1 MKKIVLFL
9 ILLLVV
15 TKVNALELTPNAKS
29 SILMEAST
37 GEVIYKY
44 NENEKRAPASMTKMM
59 SLIIIMEEIEKGN
72 LKWNEKI
79 KISENAASMGGSQ
92 IYLEAGESMS
102 VHDLVKGVSMA
113 SANDAVVA
121 LAERISGS
129 EAEFVKE
136 MNNQSKKLYLTN
148 TNFKNATGL
157 DEEGHYSSA
166 RDMALIARELV
177 KHKKILEFS
186 STYEDYLRQNTNK
199 KFWLVNTNKLIKTYE
214 GMDGLKTGFTQNALY
229 CLTATA
235 TRNNMR
241 LIGVV
246 MGEKESKVRNSEM
259 SNMLDYGFNLYEV
272 STLVKKGKEV
282 GRYTDSKSS
291 SISTDVITKNDINI
305 LNKKGSKKRKVSYT
319 VKLSKK
325 ELPIK
330 KGEVVGKLIA
340 KENGK
345 DIFKVDVV
353 AGKRIKK
360 ANIIELYL
368 RNIGEFINGEYVFN
382 SSN

>member
-1 MKKIVLFL
+1 MKKIYLLF
-9 ILLLVV
+9 IMLLFIP
-15 TKVNALELTPNAKS
+15 KVSALKLSPNAKS

-37 GEVIYKY
+37 GEIIYSY

-59 SLIIIMEEIEKGN
+59 SLILIMEEIEKGN

-79 KISENAASMGGSQ
+79 KVSENAASMGGSQ
-92 IYLEAGESMS
+92 IYLEAGEIMS
-102 VHDLVKGVSMA
+102 VHDLVKGISMA

-129 EAEFVKE
+129 EEEFVKR
-136 MNNQSKKLYLTN
+136 MNSKSKELGLTN

-166 RDMALIARELV
+166 KDMGLIAKELV
-177 KHKKILEFS
+177 KHKKVLEFS

-199 KFWLVNTNKLIKTYE
+199 KFWLVNTNKLIKTYP
-214 GMDGLKTGFTQNALY
+214 GMDGLKTGFTENALY

-246 MGEKESKVRNSEM
+246 MGESDSKTRNSEM
-259 SNMLDYGFNLYEV
+259 SDMLDYGFNMYKV
-272 STLVKKGKEV
+272 SSLLKKGKVV
-282 GRYTDSKSS
+282 GKYIDNKSS
-291 SISTDVITKNDINI
+291 SISTKVITNESINV
-305 LNKKGSKKRKVSYT
+305 LNKKGKPKRKITYNIKMSKKK
-319 VKLSKK
+319 
-325 ELPIK
+325 LPIK

-345 DIFKVDVV
+345 KIFESNVV
-353 AGKRIKK
+353 ASKRIKK

-368 RNIGEFINGEYVFN
+368 RYIGEFIGGYYIFN

>member
-1 MKKIVLFL
+1 MKKILLFL
-9 ILLLVV
+9 MMLLISS
-15 TKVNALELTPNAKS
+15 KVSALSLAPNAKS

-37 GEVIYKY
+37 GEVIYKN

-59 SLIIIMEEIEKGN
+59 SLIIIMEELEKGN

-129 EAEFVKE
+129 EEEFVKR
-136 MNNQSKKLYLTN
+136 MNDRSKKLYLAN

-157 DEEGHYSSA
+157 DEEGHYSCA
-166 RDMALIARELV
+166 KDMALIARELV

-199 KFWLVNTNKLIKTYE
+199 KFWLVNTNKLIKTYD
-214 GMDGLKTGFTQNALY
+214 GMYGLKTGFTQNALY

-259 SNMLDYGFNLYEV
+259 SDMLDYGFNLYKV

-282 GRYTDSKSS
+282 GRYTDNKSS
-291 SISTDVITKNDINI
+291 SISTKVITNENINI
-305 LNKKGSKKRKVSYT
+305 LNKKGTKKRNVSYE
-319 VKLSKK
+319 VKLVKK
-325 ELPIK
+325 KLPIK
-330 KGEVVGKLIA
+330 KGEIVGKLIA

-345 DIFKVDVV
+345 EIFKVDVV
-353 AGKRIKK
+353 TEKRIKK
-360 ANIIELYL
+360 ANILELYV
-368 RNIGEFINGEYVFN
+368 RNIGEFINGNYLFN

>member
-1 MKKIVLFL
+1 MKKIYLLF
-9 ILLLVV
+9 IMLLFIP
-15 TKVNALELTPNAKS
+15 KVSALKLSPNAKS

-37 GEVIYKY
+37 GEIIYSY

-59 SLIIIMEEIEKGN
+59 SLILIMEEIEKGN

-79 KISENAASMGGSQ
+79 KVSENAASMGGSQ
-92 IYLEAGESMS
+92 IYLEAGEIMS
-102 VHDLVKGVSMA
+102 VHDLVKGISMA

-129 EAEFVKE
+129 EEEFVKR
-136 MNNQSKKLYLTN
+136 MNSKSKELGLTN

-166 RDMALIARELV
+166 KDMGLIAKELV
-177 KHKKILEFS
+177 KHKKVLEFS

-199 KFWLVNTNKLIKTYE
+199 KFWLVNTNKLIKTYP
-214 GMDGLKTGFTQNALY
+214 GMDGLKTGFTENALY

-246 MGEKESKVRNSEM
+246 MGESDSKTRNSEM
-259 SNMLDYGFNLYEV
+259 SEMLDYGFNMYKV
-272 STLVKKGKEV
+272 SSLLKKGKVV
-282 GRYTDSKSS
+282 GKYIDNKSS
-291 SISTDVITKNDINI
+291 SISTKVITSEDINV
-305 LNKKGSKKRKVSYT
+305 LNKKGKSKRKITYDIKI
-319 VKLSKK
+319 VKKK
-325 ELPIK
+325 LPIK
-330 KGEVVGKLIA
+330 KGDIVGRLIA

-345 DIFKVDVV
+345 KIFETDVV
-353 AGKRIKK
+353 TSKKIKK

-368 RNIGEFINGEYVFN
+368 RYIGEFIGGYYIFN

>member
-1 MKKIVLFL
+1 MKKIYLLF
-9 ILLLVV
+9 IMLLFIP
-15 TKVNALELTPNAKS
+15 KVSALKLSPNAKS

-37 GEVIYKY
+37 GEIIYSY

-59 SLIIIMEEIEKGN
+59 SLILIMEEIEKGN

-79 KISENAASMGGSQ
+79 KVSENAASMGGSQ
-92 IYLEAGESMS
+92 IYLEAGEIMS
-102 VHDLVKGVSMA
+102 VHDLVKGISMA

-129 EAEFVKE
+129 EEEFVKR
-136 MNNQSKKLYLTN
+136 MNSKSKELGLTN

-166 RDMALIARELV
+166 KDMGLIAKELV
-177 KHKKILEFS
+177 KHKKVLEFS

-199 KFWLVNTNKLIKTYE
+199 KFWLVNTNKLIKTYP
-214 GMDGLKTGFTQNALY
+214 GMDGLKTGFTENALY

-246 MGEKESKVRNSEM
+246 MGESDSKTRNNEM
-259 SNMLDYGFNLYEV
+259 SEMLDYGFNMYKV
-272 STLVKKGKEV
+272 SSLLKKGKVV
-282 GRYTDSKSS
+282 GKYIDNNSS
-291 SISTDVITKNDINI
+291 SISTKVITSEDINV
-305 LNKKGSKKRKVSYT
+305 LNKKGKSKRKITYDIKI
-319 VKLSKK
+319 VKKK
-325 ELPIK
+325 LPIK
-330 KGEVVGKLIA
+330 KGDIVGRLIA

-345 DIFKVDVV
+345 KIFETDVV
-353 AGKRIKK
+353 TSKKIKK

-368 RNIGEFINGEYVFN
+368 RYIGEFIGGYYIFN

>member
-1 MKKIVLFL
+1 MKKILLFIIMFML
-9 ILLLVV
+9 FI
-15 TKVNALELTPNAKS
+15 TNSKALTLAPNAKS
-29 SILMEAST
+29 SILIEAST
-37 GEVIYKY
+37 GEVIYSN

-72 LKWNEKI
+72 LKWDEKI
-79 KISENAASMGGSQ
+79 KVSETAASMGGSQ
-92 IYLEAGESMS
+92 IYLEAGETMT

-129 EAEFVKE
+129 ESEFVKK
-136 MNNQSKKLYLTN
+136 MNKKAKNLNLTN
-148 TNFKNATGL
+148 TYFKNSTGL
-157 DEEGHYSSA
+157 DEDGHYSSA
-166 RDMALIARELV
+166 RDMSLIARELV

-214 GMDGLKTGFTQNALY
+214 GMDGLKTGFTQSALY

-259 SNMLDYGFNLYEV
+259 SDMLDYGFNLFKV
-272 STLVKKGKEV
+272 NNLIKKGEVV
-282 GRYTDSKSS
+282 GRYTDNKSS
-291 SISTDVITKNDINI
+291 SISTKVVASDDINI
-305 LNKKGSKKRKVSYT
+305 LNKKGSKKRKITYDVII
-319 VKLSKK
+319 KQKQ
-325 ELPIK
+325 LPIK
-330 KGEVVGKLIA
+330 KGEVVGYLEA
-340 KENGK
+340 KENGHK
-345 DIFKVDVV
+345 IFNVDVV
-353 AGKRIKK
+353 TEKKIKK
-360 ANIIELYL
+360 ANIIELFI
-368 RNIGEFINGEYVFN
+368 RNIGEFINGEFFL
-382 SSN
+382 

>member
-1 MKKIVLFL
+1 MKKLFL
-9 ILLLVV
+9 LFSLLLIIPRVS
-15 TKVNALELTPNAKS
+15 ALSLAPNAKS
-29 SILMEAST
+29 AILIESST
-37 GEVIYKY
+37 GEVIYSN

-59 SLIIIMEEIEKGN
+59 SLILIMEEIEKGS

-92 IYLEAGESMS
+92 IYLEAGEQMS
-102 VHDLVKGVSMA
+102 VHDLVKGISMA

-129 EAEFVKE
+129 EQEFVKK
-136 MNNQSKKLYLTN
+136 MNERAKELGLSN
-148 TNFKNATGL
+148 TIFKNATGL

-166 RDMALIARELV
+166 KDMALIARELV

-235 TRNNMR
+235 TKNNMR

-246 MGEKESKVRNSEM
+246 MGEKDSKIRNSEM
-259 SNMLDYGFNLYEV
+259 SDLLDYGFNLYKV
-272 STLVKKGKEV
+272 KTLIKKGKEV
-282 GRYTDSKSS
+282 GRYTDNKSS
-291 SISTDVITKNDINI
+291 SISTKVITKEDINI
-305 LNKKGSKKRKVSYT
+305 LNKKGSKKRKITYDVR
-319 VKLSKK
+319 LNKK
-325 ELPIK
+325 KLPIK
-330 KGEVVGKLIA
+330 KGEVVGYLVA

-345 DIFKVDVV
+345 EIFKVDVV
-353 AGKRIKK
+353 TAKKVKK
-360 ANIIELYL
+360 ANIVELYI
-368 RNIGEFINGEYVFN
+368 RNIGEFINGDYVFN
-382 SSN
+382 SSK

>member
-1 MKKIVLFL
+1 MKKICLLF
-9 ILLLVV
+9 IMLLFIP
-15 TKVNALELTPNAKS
+15 KVSALKLSPNAKS

-37 GEVIYKY
+37 GEIIYSF

-59 SLIIIMEEIEKGN
+59 SLILIMEEIENGN

-92 IYLEAGESMS
+92 IYLEAGEIMN
-102 VHDLVKGVSMA
+102 VHDLVKGISMA

-129 EAEFVKE
+129 EEEFVKK
-136 MNNQSKKLYLTN
+136 MNSKSKELGLTN

-166 RDMALIARELV
+166 KDMGLIAKELV
-177 KHKKILEFS
+177 KHKKVLEFS

-199 KFWLVNTNKLIKTYE
+199 KFWLVNTNKLIKTYP
-214 GMDGLKTGFTQNALY
+214 GMDGLKTGFTENALY

-246 MGEKESKVRNSEM
+246 MGESDSKTRNSEM
-259 SNMLDYGFNLYEV
+259 SDMLDYGFNMYKV
-272 STLVKKGKEV
+272 SSLLKKGKVV
-282 GRYTDSKSS
+282 GKYIDNKSS
-291 SISTDVITKNDINI
+291 SISTKVITNESINV
-305 LNKKGSKKRKVSYT
+305 LNKKGKPKRKITYNIKMSKKK
-319 VKLSKK
+319 
-325 ELPIK
+325 LPIK

-345 DIFKVDVV
+345 KIFESNVV
-353 AGKRIKK
+353 ASKRIKK
-360 ANIIELYL
+360 ANIVELYL
-368 RNIGEFINGEYVFN
+368 RYIGEFIGGYYIFN

>member
-1 MKKIVLFL
+1 MLF
-9 ILLLVV
+9 I
-15 TKVNALELTPNAKS
+15 TNSKALTLAPNAKS
-29 SILMEAST
+29 SILIEAST
-37 GEVIYKY
+37 GEVIYSN

-72 LKWNEKI
+72 LKWDEKI
-79 KISENAASMGGSQ
+79 KVSENAASMGGSQ
-92 IYLEAGESMS
+92 IYLEAGETMS

-129 EAEFVKE
+129 ESEFVKK
-136 MNNQSKKLYLTN
+136 MNKKAKNLNLTN
-148 TNFKNATGL
+148 TYFKNSTGL

-166 RDMALIARELV
+166 RDMSLIARELV

-214 GMDGLKTGFTQNALY
+214 GMDGLKTGFTQSALY

-259 SNMLDYGFNLYEV
+259 SDMLDYGFNLFKV
-272 STLVKKGKEV
+272 NNLIKKGEVV
-282 GRYTDSKSS
+282 GRYTDNKSS
-291 SISTDVITKNDINI
+291 SISTKVVASDDINI
-305 LNKKGSKKRKVSYT
+305 LNKKGTKKRKITYDVII
-319 VKLSKK
+319 KQKQ
-325 ELPIK
+325 LPIK
-330 KGEVVGKLIA
+330 KGEVVGYLEA
-340 KENGK
+340 KENGHK
-345 DIFKVDVV
+345 IFNVDVV
-353 AGKRIKK
+353 TEKKIKK
-360 ANIIELYL
+360 ANIIELFI
-368 RNIGEFINGEYVFN
+368 RNIGEFINGEFFL
-382 SSN
+382 

>member
-1 MKKIVLFL
+1 MKKILLFL
-9 ILLLVV
+9 MMLLISS
-15 TKVNALELTPNAKS
+15 KVSALSLAPNAKS

-37 GEVIYKY
+37 GEVIYKN

-59 SLIIIMEEIEKGN
+59 SLIIIMEELEKGN

-129 EAEFVKE
+129 EEEFVKR
-136 MNNQSKKLYLTN
+136 MNDRSKKLYLAN

-157 DEEGHYSSA
+157 DEEGHYSCA
-166 RDMALIARELV
+166 KDMALIARELV

-199 KFWLVNTNKLIKTYE
+199 KFWLVNTNKLIKTYD

-259 SNMLDYGFNLYEV
+259 SDMLDYGFNLYKV

-282 GRYTDSKSS
+282 GRYTDNKSS
-291 SISTDVITKNDINI
+291 SISTKVITNENINI
-305 LNKKGSKKRKVSYT
+305 LNKKGTKKRNVSYEIKL
-319 VKLSKK
+319 VKKK
-325 ELPIK
+325 LPIK
-330 KGEVVGKLIA
+330 KGEIVGKLIA

-345 DIFKVDVV
+345 EIFKVDVV
-353 AGKRIKK
+353 TEKRIKK
-360 ANIIELYL
+360 ANILELYV
-368 RNIGEFINGEYVFN
+368 RNIGEFINGNYLFN

>member
-1 MKKIVLFL
+1 MKKIYLLF
-9 ILLLVV
+9 IMLLFIP
-15 TKVNALELTPNAKS
+15 KVSALKLSPNAKS

-37 GEVIYKY
+37 GEIIYSY

-59 SLIIIMEEIEKGN
+59 SLILIMEEIEKGN

-79 KISENAASMGGSQ
+79 KVSENAASMGGSQ
-92 IYLEAGESMS
+92 IYLEAGEIMS
-102 VHDLVKGVSMA
+102 VHDLVKGISMA

-129 EAEFVKE
+129 EEEFVKR
-136 MNNQSKKLYLTN
+136 MNSKSKELGLTN

-166 RDMALIARELV
+166 KDMGLIAKELV
-177 KHKKILEFS
+177 KHKKVLEFS

-199 KFWLVNTNKLIKTYE
+199 KFWLVNTNKLIKTYP
-214 GMDGLKTGFTQNALY
+214 GMDGLKTGFTENALY

-246 MGEKESKVRNSEM
+246 MGESDSKTRNSEM
-259 SNMLDYGFNLYEV
+259 GEMLDYGFNMYKV
-272 STLVKKGKEV
+272 SSLLKKGKVV
-282 GRYTDSKSS
+282 GKYIDNKSS
-291 SISTDVITKNDINI
+291 SISTKVITSEDINV
-305 LNKKGSKKRKVSYT
+305 LNKKGKSKRKITYDIKI
-319 VKLSKK
+319 VKKK
-325 ELPIK
+325 LPIK
-330 KGEVVGKLIA
+330 KGDIVGRLIA

-345 DIFKVDVV
+345 KIFETDVV
-353 AGKRIKK
+353 TSKKIKK

-368 RNIGEFINGEYVFN
+368 RYIGEFIGGYYIFN

>member
-1 MKKIVLFL
+1 MKKIYLLF
-9 ILLLVV
+9 IMLLFIP
-15 TKVNALELTPNAKS
+15 KVSALKLSPNAKS

-37 GEVIYKY
+37 GEIIYSY

-59 SLIIIMEEIEKGN
+59 SLILIMEEIENGN

-92 IYLEAGESMS
+92 IYLEAGEIMN
-102 VHDLVKGVSMA
+102 VHDLVKGISMA

-129 EAEFVKE
+129 EEEFVKK
-136 MNNQSKKLYLTN
+136 MNKRSRDLGLTN

-166 RDMALIARELV
+166 KDMGLIAKELV

-199 KFWLVNTNKLIKTYE
+199 KFWLVNTNKLIKTYD
-214 GMDGLKTGFTQNALY
+214 GMDGLKQGFTENALY

-246 MGEKESKVRNSEM
+246 MGESDSKTRNSEM
-259 SNMLDYGFNLYEV
+259 SDMLDYGFNMYKINNL
-272 STLVKKGKEV
+272 LKKGKVV
-282 GRYTDSKSS
+282 GKYIDNKSS
-291 SISTDVITKNDINI
+291 SISTKVITNESINV
-305 LNKKGSKKRKVSYT
+305 LNKKGKPKRKITYNIKMSKKK
-319 VKLSKK
+319 
-325 ELPIK
+325 LPIK

-345 DIFKVDVV
+345 KIFES
-353 AGKRIKK
+353 RCS
-360 ANIIELYL
+360 NI
-368 RNIGEFINGEYVFN
+368 
-382 SSN
+382 